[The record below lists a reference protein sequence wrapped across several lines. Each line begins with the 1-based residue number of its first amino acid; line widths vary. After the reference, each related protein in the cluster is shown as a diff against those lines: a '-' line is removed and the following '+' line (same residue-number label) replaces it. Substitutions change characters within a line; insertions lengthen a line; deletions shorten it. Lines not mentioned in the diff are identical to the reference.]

1 MSLAGELSRRI
12 TRLAAGRRLP
22 RRLAAGR
29 RLLRRTVRV
38 RLTLVYDGLFLLS
51 GAALVA
57 TT

>member
-22 RRLAAGR
+22 RR
-29 RLLRRTVRV
+29 TVRV
-38 RLTLVYDGLFLLS
+38 RLTLVYGGLFLLS